1 MKRKYPYRII
11 GALILLFG
19 AACASQEPQECLP
32 CKKNAT
38 VEVRL
43 AGTIPE
49 AGLETPLYLFRR
61 SAGTQDEYVF
71 IRSYGPVADG
81 EAIKL
86 PLEEM
91 AGEEYRFLMIAQPAG
106 GAWLTLQTADG
117 AAYPP
122 GATWSELRLT
132 SAAGS
137 VSADG
142 YCGFTDRSG
151 AEILAEGTVPL
162 KLTRIA
168 GQVVFD
174 FFRTG
179 GALSQPESVVSADV
193 ESVIDRVA
201 EIGIEYIDP
210 TTSLRFDA
218 NGTLIPAAYAAEP
231 FKQRILPDM
240 ENFKVSLPQ
249 DEKGLGIYDAS
260 LRGSL
265 RMEGAFVLPS
275 DSKLRVHL
283 VFTYYDTT
291 PSCGNDH
298 VGEHLPACYA
308 QRQIALDLPA
318 GAMQT
323 GLPVAADCFTVNR
336 AGLRCDRIIDVPV
349 GGTITMDF
357 GWL

>member
-49 AGLETPLYLFRR
+49 AGLETPIYFFRR
-61 SAGTQDEYVF
+61 NAGTQDEYVF
-71 IRSYGPVADG
+71 IRSYASVADG
-81 EAIKL
+81 ETIKL

-106 GAWLTLQTADG
+106 GAWLTLQAADG
-117 AAYPP
+117 STYAP
-122 GATWSELRLT
+122 GATWDELRLA
-132 SAAGS
+132 SATGS
-137 VSADG
+137 ASADG
-142 YCGFTDRSG
+142 YCGYTDRSG
-151 AEILAEGTVPL
+151 AEILAEGAVRL

-179 GALSQPESVVSADV
+179 GSLSQPESVVSPDV
-193 ESVIDRVA
+193 ASVIDRVA
-201 EIGIEYIDP
+201 EIEIEYANP
-210 TTSLRFDA
+210 TASLRFDA
-218 NGTLIPAAYAAEP
+218 DGALVPATYAAEP
-231 FKQRILPDM
+231 LKQRIVPEM

-249 DEKGLGIYDAS
+249 ADKGLAVYDAS

-265 RMEGAFVLPS
+265 RMEGACLLPS
-275 DSKLRVHL
+275 DSKLRVKL

-291 PSCGNDH
+291 PVCGNDH
-298 VGEHLPACYA
+298 TGDGAACYVR
-308 QRQIALDLPA
+308 RQMTLDLPA
-318 GAMQT
+318 AGSQA

-349 GGTITMDF
+349 GGAITMDF